1 MLAAARYY
9 QRRRYGLGEDFLNE
23 IERATSFAAARP
35 AVGTSLGDGFR
46 WVLTRRF
53 RYAVI
58 YRQSL
63 RGIEVLAVAHLRRRP
78 DYWRTRT

>member
-9 QRRRYGLGEDFLNE
+9 QRQRSGLGEDFLE
-23 IERATSFAAARP
+23 EVERATAFAVERP
-35 AVGTSLGDGFR
+35 DAGTSLGDGFR

-58 YRQSL
+58 YRAHDRRL
-63 RGIEVLAVAHLRRRP
+63 EVVAVAHLRRRP
-78 DYWRTRT
+78 DYWRRRV